1 MTTKN
6 ILVIGSVSIDNVIY
20 TDELPKGGTT
30 VFGTKFI
37 SNVGGKG
44 ANQAIA
50 IKRLGGEVNYIG
62 AIGNDEEGL
71 RIERFL
77 KENALNSTLLKKK
90 ENTGIASITID
101 NKTAENRIII
111 IPGANLSLSKKD
123 IDDNIDKFKNAS
135 YLLIQLETPIE
146 TVCYALKLAK
156 KLNMTTIL
164 NPAPYKALPEDI
176 FPYIDYFIPNEH
188 EIDGYVLDAID
199 DEIEKGKY
207 MLAKGVKNVIIT
219 LGSRG
224 ALLVNKDKEI
234 LFTAKKVKAVDT
246 TAAGDSFVGTF
257 VNELNKN
264 KSIEK
269 AIEFAIKASAITVT
283 KRGAIQSLPTKEEVD
298 KII

>member
-1 MTTKN
+1 MTNEN

-20 TDELPKGGTT
+20 TDKLPIGGTT

-50 IKRLGGEVNYIG
+50 ISRLGGEVNYIG

-77 KENALNSTLLKKK
+77 NENDLNSTLLKKK
-90 ENTGIASITID
+90 ESTGIASITID
-101 NKTAENRIII
+101 NKTGENRIII
-111 IPGANLSLSKKD
+111 IPGANLAISKKD
-123 IDDNIDKFKNAS
+123 IDNNILLFKKSS
-135 YLLIQLETPIE
+135 YLLMQLETPVE

-156 KLNMTTIL
+156 KLGITTIL
-164 NPAPYKALPEDI
+164 NPAPYKPLPEDI

-188 EIDGYVLDAID
+188 EIDGYVLETID

-207 MLAKGVKNVIIT
+207 MLTKGAKNVIIT
-219 LGSRG
+219 LSSRG

-234 LFTAKKVKAVDT
+234 LFNARKAKAIDT
-246 TAAGDSFVGTF
+246 TAAGDSFVGAF
-257 VNELNKN
+257 VTELSKDRP
-264 KSIEK
+264 IED
-269 AIEFAIKASAITVT
+269 AIEDAIKASSLTVT
-283 KRGAIQSLPTKEEVD
+283 KQGAIQSLPTKEEVD
-298 KII
+298 KIK

>member
-1 MTTKN
+1 MTNEN

-20 TDELPKGGTT
+20 TDKLPIGGTT

-50 IKRLGGEVNYIG
+50 ISRLGGEVNYIG

-77 KENALNSTLLKKK
+77 NENDLNSTLLKKK
-90 ENTGIASITID
+90 ESTGIASITID
-101 NKTAENRIII
+101 NKTGENRIII
-111 IPGANLSLSKKD
+111 IPGANLAISKKD
-123 IDDNIDKFKNAS
+123 IDNNILLFKKSS
-135 YLLIQLETPIE
+135 YLLMQLETPVE

-156 KLNMTTIL
+156 KLGITTIL
-164 NPAPYKALPEDI
+164 NPAPYKPLPEDI

-188 EIDGYVLDAID
+188 EIDGYVLETID

-207 MLAKGVKNVIIT
+207 MLTKGAKNVIIT
-219 LGSRG
+219 LSSRG

-234 LFTAKKVKAVDT
+234 LFNARKVKAIDT
-246 TAAGDSFVGTF
+246 TAAGDSFVGAF
-257 VNELNKN
+257 VTELSKDRP
-264 KSIEK
+264 IED
-269 AIEFAIKASAITVT
+269 AIEDAIKASSLTVT
-283 KRGAIQSLPTKEEVD
+283 KQGAIQSLPTKEEVD
-298 KII
+298 KIK

>member
-1 MTTKN
+1 MTNEN

-20 TDELPKGGTT
+20 TDKLPIGGTT

-50 IKRLGGEVNYIG
+50 ISRLGGEVNYIG

-77 KENALNSTLLKKK
+77 NENDLNSTLLKKK
-90 ENTGIASITID
+90 ESTGIASITID
-101 NKTAENRIII
+101 NKTGENRIII
-111 IPGANLSLSKKD
+111 IPGANLAISKKD
-123 IDDNIDKFKNAS
+123 IDNNILLFKKSS
-135 YLLIQLETPIE
+135 YLLMQLETPVE

-156 KLNMTTIL
+156 KLGITTIL
-164 NPAPYKALPEDI
+164 NPAPYKPLPEDI

-188 EIDGYVLDAID
+188 EIDGYVLETID

-207 MLAKGVKNVIIT
+207 MLTKGAKNVIIT
-219 LGSRG
+219 LSSRG

-234 LFTAKKVKAVDT
+234 LFNARKVKAIDT
-246 TAAGDSFVGTF
+246 TAAGDSFVGAF
-257 VNELNKN
+257 VTELSKDRP
-264 KSIEK
+264 IED
-269 AIEFAIKASAITVT
+269 AIKDAIKASSLTVT
-283 KRGAIQSLPTKEEVD
+283 KQGAIQSLPTKEEVD
-298 KII
+298 KIK